1 MENYI
6 TAKYSPRNNSKT
18 YKKYTKK
25 LLVAIFSNPVI
36 KKALLLI
43 KTSKLLKF

>member
-6 TAKYSPRNNSKT
+6 TAKHSPKSNGEI
-18 YKKYTKK
+18 YKKRAKK

-36 KKALLLI
+36 KKVLLLV
-43 KTSKLLKF
+43 KTPKLLKL